1 MRIAFILLRWLM
13 NFIYLFM
20 KLFPIKNN
28 KLVFLSRQ
36 SNTPSEDFLFLQD
49 KLLELYPDM
58 EIVAI
63 TCRVDNSLKSMLN
76 FAGVT

>member
-36 SNTPSEDFLFLQD
+36 SNTPSEDFLFL
-49 KLLELYPDM
+49 
-58 EIVAI
+58 
-63 TCRVDNSLKSMLN
+63 
-76 FAGVT
+76 